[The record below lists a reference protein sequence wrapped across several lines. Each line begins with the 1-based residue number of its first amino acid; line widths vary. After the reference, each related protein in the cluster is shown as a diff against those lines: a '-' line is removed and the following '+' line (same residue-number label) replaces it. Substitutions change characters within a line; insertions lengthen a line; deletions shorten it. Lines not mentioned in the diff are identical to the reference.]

1 MTGGLR
7 RDPAH
12 TWHPAVCHVAACL
25 LGVSLKSMSENEIMG
40 EGDERMD
47 RSANRLTIPDPSALP
62 SGLRH
67 WLRRRGWRVT
77 GAAPII
83 GGYAAS
89 LFKLRVEDADGLA
102 RNAVYKR
109 FAKGREQEAL
119 LYGRVFAGIPDL
131 VPQVLGHIKE
141 GDEAGILMAYAGET
155 VKTTLKRLQPAER
168 TRLLMDAVLR
178 LADMHIQ
185 FEACLAGLIERGLL
199 SRYPLQSSISWAHFS
214 LGMLKMM
221 DSVEEKRIET
231 MSDWFYPRYEKWL
244 HGRITLTHGDPH
256 LENILISG
264 GGFRLIDWEA
274 SCAAVP
280 QRDLAVFLQDVLD
293 GGQHAALRET
303 YLERLRSAGWNV
315 NHPEFNHSFEAVF
328 FDNTLMMLGWEIYK
342 YREGHL
348 AFEEIS
354 AILRTKIGWMEKSFL
369 RLYD

>member
-1 MTGGLR
+1 
-7 RDPAH
+7 
-12 TWHPAVCHVAACL
+12 
-25 LGVSLKSMSENEIMG
+25 
-40 EGDERMD
+40 MD
-47 RSANRLTIPDPSALP
+47 RPANRSTITDLSALDPSALDSSAPP

-67 WLRRRGWRVT
+67 WLRRRGWRVI
-77 GAAPII
+77 GAAPIT

-89 LFKLRVEDADGLA
+89 LFQLRLEDADGLV
-102 RNAVYKR
+102 RDAVYKR

-119 LYGRVFAGIPDL
+119 LYGRVFAGIPGL

-141 GDEAGILMAYAGET
+141 GDEAGILMAYVGET
-155 VKTTLKRLQPAER
+155 MKSALKRLQPAGQ
-168 TRLLMDAVLR
+168 TRLLTDAVLW

-185 FEACLAGLIERGLL
+185 FEARLAGLIERGLMG
-199 SRYPLQSSISWAHFS
+199 RYPLQSSVSWAHFS
-214 LGMLKMM
+214 LDMLKLM
-221 DSVEEKRIET
+221 DSVEEKRIAA

-244 HGRITLTHGDPH
+244 RGRLTLTHGDPH
-256 LENILISG
+256 LGNILISG
-264 GGFRLIDWEA
+264 EGFRLIDWEA

-293 GGQHAALRET
+293 EGQHAALRKT

-315 NHPEFNHSFEAVF
+315 NHPEFDHSFEAVF

-354 AILRTKIGWMEKSFL
+354 AILRTKVGWMEKSFL
-369 RLYD
+369 RLHD